1 MKHLNSVKVVFFFT
15 FVWLVSCAGSDNVPA
30 YVDPTDHRSG
40 FVTTK
45 EGVRLHCLDFGGT
58 GEAMVLLAGAGN
70 SAHVFDE
77 FAPRFTD
84 RFHVYAFTRRGFG
97 ESSQPQFGYGTETLA
112 EDILDVLDGIKIS
125 KAHLVGHSLA
135 GTEMTFFAGK
145 YPERVSRLVYLDA
158 AYDLVDQKSIAD
170 QPAAP
175 QFPDPHEKDLMSA
188 AAFGTYVALTQGV
201 ALPEPEIH
209 AINLFS
215 PNGRFFSSV
224 THPAIFQAIIDGE
237 SHMDYTGL
245 KSPALAIYT
254 VPDVLTDMYPW
265 MTPTSPDWDLAN
277 ASFLAA
283 QSSLAVQ
290 RQKFTEKAPA
300 ATSSVIEMHGVPHY
314 LFLAKPDEVFEMVR
328 TFLLTP

>member
-1 MKHLNSVKVVFFFT
+1 
-15 FVWLVSCAGSDNVPA
+15 
-30 YVDPTDHRSG
+30 
-40 FVTTK
+40 
-45 EGVRLHCLDFGGT
+45 
-58 GEAMVLLAGAGN
+58 MVLLAGAGN

-97 ESSQPQFGYGTETLA
+97 ESSQPRSGYDTETLA
-112 EDILDVLDGIKIS
+112 GDILDVLDGLKIS

-135 GTEMTFFAGK
+135 GTEMTYFARQ
-145 YPERVSRLVYLDA
+145 YPDRVSRMVYLDA
-158 AYDLVDQKSIAD
+158 AYDLVDQKSLANAMAGPKAPEIRD
-170 QPAAP
+170 Q
-175 QFPDPHEKDLMSA
+175 DLASA
-188 AAFGTYVALTQGV
+188 VAFGAYVSLTQGV

-209 AINLFS
+209 AIYQFS
-215 PNGRFFSSV
+215 PNGRYFSAI
-224 THPAIFQAIIDGE
+224 TNPAILQAIIDGE
-237 SHMDYTGL
+237 SHMNYTGL

-290 RQKFTEKAPA
+290 RQKFKENAPA
-300 ATSSVIEMHGVPHY
+300 VTSSIIEMHGVPHY
-314 LFLAKPDEVFEMVR
+314 LFLAKPDEVFEMVS